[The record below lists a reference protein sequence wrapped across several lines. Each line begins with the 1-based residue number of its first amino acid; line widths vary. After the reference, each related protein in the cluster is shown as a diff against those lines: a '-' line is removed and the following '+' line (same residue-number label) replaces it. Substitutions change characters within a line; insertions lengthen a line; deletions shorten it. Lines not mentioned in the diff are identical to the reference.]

1 MGDAKN
7 RPGEWLTGR
16 LLSSQEEPVQ
26 CSRHLAAG
34 PAIILAIF
42 VVIAPAWVAEAA
54 RGNMSAPMA
63 GRDLG
68 PTIGMGSLV
77 LRHCPGLP
85 AYCGRLAR
93 PLDPAGQVQGTIE
106 IGFQVYPRGNWPGPS
121 SGTIVAAEGGPGYA
135 TTGSAYGYLALF
147 QPLLEDHDLLLMD
160 NRGTGSSQ
168 AIDCPG
174 LQHAPFL
181 FLPGIAACGSELG
194 RTSDLYGS
202 GLAADDLAALLDALG
217 IEQIDLYG
225 DSYGTFFSQAF
236 AGRHPARL
244 RSLVLDSA
252 YPVIGESPWYPEAA
266 PAMRNGFLI
275 TCRRSLACQN
285 LPGDSLDRVQALLES
300 LRARPFKGVAQDGD
314 GALHEVEANATNLA
328 FLAFSNTQGPLLFR
342 DLDAAARAYFENGDS
357 LPLLRLLAENRAAS
371 PSDAGGLSLT
381 EYSQGLFIAVS
392 CEDYPFVYDLTQPL
406 VVRIAQRSAAF
417 AVEEATDPYVYGPF
431 TIDEYKA
438 IPLDYSVLDS
448 CLPWPIPSPAHPPGQ
463 PVPPGAKFTDA
474 PVLVLSGELDSLT
487 PAAQGA
493 QAAALFPHAVQVI
506 VNNSFHVTAVY
517 DEDDCASKIVV
528 HFMRTLNP
536 GDTSCASQ
544 IAEVRT
550 IPKFARYSSEID
562 PANPSQGNQGTT
574 VDLQVAAAAAYAAG
588 DAIARW
594 WVNLTGSGVGLRGG
608 WWEYA
613 YVGPNYAY
621 ELRDVRWVDD
631 VSVTGVM
638 TWSYSADRGFIK
650 ANLQVSGPPDESGDL
665 VVSWYNT
672 QPDAQAIIT
681 GTIGGHTIAATMY
694 AP

>member
-1 MGDAKN
+1 MQCF
-7 RPGEWLTGR
+7 RR
-16 LLSSQEEPVQ
+16 LATDSATL
-26 CSRHLAAG
+26 
-34 PAIILAIF
+34 LAIF
-42 VVIAPAWVAEAA
+42 AVIASAPVAEAS
-54 RGNMSAPMA
+54 RRNMSAPVA
-63 GRDLG
+63 ARDLG
-68 PTIGMGSLV
+68 PTIEMGSLV
-77 LRHCPGLP
+77 LRHCPGVP
-85 AYCGRLAR
+85 AYCGRLTR
-93 PLDPAGQVQGTIE
+93 PLDPAGQVQGTID
-106 IGFQVYPRGNWPGPS
+106 IGFQVYPRGNWPSPGA
-121 SGTIVAAEGGPGYA
+121 GTIAAAEGGPGYA
-135 TTGSAYGYLALF
+135 TTASAYGYLALF
-147 QPLLEDHDLLLMD
+147 QPVLEDHDLLLMD

-168 AIDCPG
+168 AINCPG
-174 LQHAPFL
+174 LQRAPFL
-181 FLPGIAACGSELG
+181 FLSGVAACGSELG

-252 YPVIGESPWYPEAA
+252 YPVIGGSPWYPEAA

-285 LPGDSLDRVQALLES
+285 MPGGSLGRVEALLES
-300 LRARPFKGVAQDGD
+300 LREHPFKGVAQDGD
-314 GALHEVEANATNLA
+314 GVVHEVDANASNLA
-328 FLAFSNTQGPLLFR
+328 FLAFSNTLGPLLFR
-342 DLDAAARAYFENGDS
+342 DLDAAARAYLENGDS

-371 PSDAGGLSLT
+371 PSDAGGVPLS

-392 CEDYPFVYDLTQPL
+392 CEDYPFVYDLTKPL
-406 VVRIAQRSAAF
+406 AVRIAQRNAAF
-417 AVEEATDPYVYGPF
+417 AAEEITDPYVYGPF
-431 TIDEYKA
+431 TIDEYNA
-438 IPLDYSVLDS
+438 VPLDYSVLDS

-493 QAAALFPHAVQVI
+493 EAAALFPHAVQVI

-517 DEDDCASKIVV
+517 DEDDCASKIAV
-528 HFMRTLNP
+528 HFVRTLDP

-550 IPKFARYSSEID
+550 IPRFVLHSSGLD
-562 PANPSQGNQGTT
+562 PATPSPGNQGTSA
-574 VDLQVAAAAAYAAG
+574 DLQVAAAATYAAG
-588 DAIARW
+588 DAVARW

-608 WWEYA
+608 GWEYA

-621 ELRDVRWVDD
+621 RLYDVRWVDD
-631 VSVTGVM
+631 VGVSGVM

-650 ANLQVSGPPDESGDL
+650 ANLQVSGPPDESGNL

-672 QPDAQAIIT
+672 EPHAQAGIT
-681 GTIGGHTIAATMY
+681 GTLGGRAIAATMY